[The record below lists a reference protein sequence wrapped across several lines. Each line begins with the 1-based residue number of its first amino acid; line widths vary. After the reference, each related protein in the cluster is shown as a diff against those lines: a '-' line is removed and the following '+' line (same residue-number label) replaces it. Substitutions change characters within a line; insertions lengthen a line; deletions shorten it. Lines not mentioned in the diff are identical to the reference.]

1 MNIQRKAASTIAAT
15 VLLMT
20 TYQAQALSCMR
31 PDPVQMCKAMQE
43 SQQSPALVN
52 GELRLDK
59 IISQET
65 RPGSAGNKGPAV
77 ADYLF
82 TGSISDKAGTRE
94 VKDAKLRVTTSCVA
108 SWCARLPESKTS
120 GYFLVKADETAGLAL
135 QLGACSAQ
143 PFTVTEPQAALLETC
158 VTPEPVAP
166 VLPVKPV
173 KNKVGS
179 QIFSQG
185 NSAKELV
192 K

>member
-20 TYQAQALSCMR
+20 TYQAHALSCMR

-65 RPGSAGNKGPAV
+65 RPGSIGNKGPAV

-82 TGSISDKAGTRE
+82 TGSISDKAGKRE

-108 SWCARLPESKTS
+108 SWCARLPENKTS
-120 GYFLVKADETAGLAL
+120 GYFLVKADETVGLAL

-143 PFTVTEPQAALLETC
+143 PFTVREPQTALLETC
-158 VTPEPVAP
+158 VTPEPVVP

-173 KNKVGS
+173 KNKIGS